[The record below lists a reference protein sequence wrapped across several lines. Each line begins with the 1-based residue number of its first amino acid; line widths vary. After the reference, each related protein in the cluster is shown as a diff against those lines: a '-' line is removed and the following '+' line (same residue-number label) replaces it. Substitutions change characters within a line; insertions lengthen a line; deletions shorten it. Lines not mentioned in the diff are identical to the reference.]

1 MKVLRDPINGN
12 VKVTDEELALI
23 DTPQF
28 QRMRRIRQLGF
39 AWLAYPCATHSRFEH
54 CVGTMFMADKMCSVV
69 NASEKDKKILRAAA
83 LLHDLGHPPFSHHI
97 AEFLERH
104 TGKAHE
110 DVTAEVISGSTDVR
124 ETLESGGYDAKDVAR
139 IAGGLGTGWKQM
151 IVTGREA
158 SYLRKCID
166 ADIMDYM
173 IRDSYYTGAAYGM
186 IDRDRLVDNL
196 KVVKGTLVL
205 HEKAR
210 FAIESLLL
218 ARYIMMP
225 AIYRHRVVGI
235 ADSMLD
241 RALER
246 LYSEGH
252 LNPDELWKMDEVGFI
267 SFMRDQEGYPKKIME
282 MIDNRRLL
290 KLAAQV
296 KLKTAGNDGAAVG
309 GEEVDAKLVGKLVA
323 LRKSAKIH
331 EIEHELAKKYKVEDG
346 MILLDIYSPPGRA
359 IGSGPADS
367 ILVWNEKDDRTESIE
382 KISSI
387 ARSVAMMDWSMWYAA
402 IYCPE
407 DKRDHLK
414 KKLEKDDIF
423 KSIAENYA

>member
-12 VKVTDEELALI
+12 VKVTDGELALI

-28 QRMRRIRQLGF
+28 QRMRRVRQLGF
-39 AWLAYPCATHSRFEH
+39 AWLAYPCATHTRFEH
-54 CVGTMFMADKMCSVV
+54 CVGAMFMAERMCSVV
-69 NASEKDKKILRAAA
+69 GASKEDTKTLRAAA

-104 TGKAHE
+104 TKKAHE
-110 DVTAEVISGSTDVR
+110 DITAEVISGKGEVRESLTAGGYDVR
-124 ETLESGGYDAKDVAR
+124 EAAR
-139 IAGGLGTGWKQM
+139 LAGGLGRGWKQM

-196 KVVKGTLVL
+196 KIVGGTLML

-210 FAIESLLL
+210 FAIESLLI

-225 AIYRHRVVGI
+225 AVYRHKVVGI

-246 LYSEGH
+246 LHSEGK
-252 LNPDELWKMDEVGFI
+252 LEPGRLWGMDEVGFI
-267 SFMRDQEGYPKKIME
+267 SFMRAQDGYPAKIMG

-290 KLAAQV
+290 KLAAQAR
-296 KLKTAGNDGAAVG
+296 LEGFGSNAAATT
-309 GEEVDAKLVGKLVA
+309 EVDAELAGRLVKLRDPGKI
-323 LRKSAKIH
+323 RQ
-331 EIEHELAKKYKVEDG
+331 IEGELAKKYGVEEG
-346 MILLDIYSPPGRA
+346 MLLLDVYGPPERET
-359 IGSGPADS
+359 GSEPADS
-367 ILVWNEKDDRTESIE
+367 ILVWKDGGRVESIE
-382 KISSI
+382 KMSNI
-387 ARSVAMMDWSMWYAA
+387 ARSVAMMDWSQWYAA
-402 IYCPE
+402 IYCPAG
-407 DKRDHLK
+407 KRDALR
-414 KKLEKDDIF
+414 KKLEREKIF
-423 KSIAENYA
+423 ERIAESY

>member
-12 VKVTDEELALI
+12 VKVTDFELALI

-28 QRMRRIRQLGF
+28 QRMRRVRQLGF

-54 CVGTMFMADKMCSVV
+54 SVGTMFMADKMCSVV
-69 NASEKDKKILRAAA
+69 GASKEDTKTLRAAA

-97 AEFLERH
+97 AEFLVRH
-104 TGKAHE
+104 TKKAHE
-110 DVTAEVISGSTDVR
+110 DITAEVILGRTEVR
-124 ETLESGGYDAKDVAR
+124 ESLESGGYDVRQIAR
-139 IAGGLGTGWKQM
+139 LAGGLGGRGWKQM

-166 ADIMDYM
+166 ADILDYM

-196 KVVKGTLVL
+196 KIVRGTLML

-210 FAIESLLL
+210 LAIESLLI

-225 AIYRHRVVGI
+225 AVYRHRVVGI

-246 LYSEGH
+246 LYSDGR
-252 LNPDELWKMDEVGFI
+252 LNPDELWGMDEVDFI
-267 SFMRDQEGYPKKIME
+267 SFMRAQEGYPAQVMG

-290 KLAAQV
+290 KLATQV
-296 KLKTAGNDGAAVG
+296 RLKGFGNNKDEIGPKV
-309 GEEVDAKLVGKLVA
+309 VSKLVA
-323 LRKSAKIH
+323 LRDHAKIRA
-331 EIEHELAKKYKVEDG
+331 IESELAKKYGVEDG
-346 MILLDIYSPPGRA
+346 MILLDVYRPPERK
-359 IGSGPADS
+359 IGSEPADS
-367 ILVWNEKDDRTESIE
+367 ILVWKDEGRVEPIE
-382 KISSI
+382 KISNI
-387 ARSVAMMDWSMWYAA
+387 ARSVAMMDWSQWYAA
-402 IYCPE
+402 IYCPAE
-407 DKRDHLK
+407 MRDALK
-414 KKLEKDDIF
+414 KKLEKEHIF
-423 KSIAENYA
+423 ERIAESY

>member
-12 VKVTDEELALI
+12 VKVDDAEVALI

-28 QRMRRIRQLGF
+28 QRLRRIRQLGF

-54 CVGTMFMADKMCSVV
+54 CVGTMFMAGKMCSVV
-69 NASEKDKKILRAAA
+69 GASKEDTKTLRAAA

-97 AEFLERH
+97 AEFLGRH
-104 TGKAHE
+104 TKKAHE
-110 DVTAEVISGSTDVR
+110 DMTSELILGRAEVG
-124 ETLESGGYDAKDVAR
+124 ENLKAGGYDVRQVAR
-139 IAGGLGTGWKQM
+139 LAGGLGRGGWKQM

-196 KVVKGTLVL
+196 KIVKGTLML

-210 FAIESLLL
+210 YAIESLLI

-225 AIYRHRVVGI
+225 AVYRHKVVGI

-246 LYSEGH
+246 LHADGKLE
-252 LNPDELWKMDEVGFI
+252 PDELWGFDEVDFI
-267 SFMRDQEGYPKKIME
+267 SFMRAQAGYPAKIMG

-296 KLKTAGNDGAAVG
+296 RLRGFGNKDETGPELAS
-309 GEEVDAKLVGKLVA
+309 KLVA
-323 LRKSAKIH
+323 LREPAKIH
-331 EIEHELAKKYKVEDG
+331 AIESELAKKYKVEEG
-346 MILLDIYSPPGRA
+346 MILLDVYRPPERET
-359 IGSGPADS
+359 GSEPADS
-367 ILVWNEKDDRTESIE
+367 ILIWNEDGGIRSIE

-387 ARSVAMMDWSMWYAA
+387 ARSAAMMDWSQWYAA
-402 IYCPE
+402 IYCPAG
-407 DKRDHLK
+407 KRDYLK
-414 KKLEKDDIF
+414 KKFEREKIF
-423 KSIAENYA
+423 EKIAENYA